1 MWLMVLLYVYGFL
14 AISIHVNFAKYNF
27 LYDDF
32 VTKGP
37 CAMNLGVYN
46 VHVFVPL
53 VNQELLILPK
63 SICIHPRF

>member
-1 MWLMVLLYVYGFL
+1 MILLYVYGFPV
-14 AISIHVNFAKYNF
+14 ISIHVNLAKYNF

-37 CAMNLGVYN
+37 YAMNLGVYN

-63 SICIHPRF
+63 NICIHPRFE